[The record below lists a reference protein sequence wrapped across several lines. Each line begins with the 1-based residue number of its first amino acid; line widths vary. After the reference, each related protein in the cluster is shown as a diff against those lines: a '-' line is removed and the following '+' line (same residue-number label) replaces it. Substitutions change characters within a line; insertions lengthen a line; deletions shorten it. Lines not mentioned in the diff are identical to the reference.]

1 MATESSV
8 DHIETWFP
16 KYFWSM
22 NTHMF
27 LIEVS
32 DTVYTLMPPNQLDW
46 FYTIKKISD
55 TEWNVKGSK
64 NEDPEV
70 IQHIYEFIN
79 NDWLLKADFID
90 SSESN

>member
-1 MATESSV
+1 MATESLV

-22 NTHMF
+22 NTNMF

-32 DTVYTLMPPNQLDW
+32 DEIFTLMPPNQLDW

-55 TEWNVKGSK
+55 TEWSVEGSK
-64 NEDPEV
+64 SENQEV
-70 IQHIYEFIN
+70 IQDIYEFIN
-79 NDWLLKADFID
+79 NDWLLKTDFID
-90 SSESN
+90 SSESD